1 MSVNDL
7 EQPISQDYPAF
18 EWLTYSPARTL
29 LRGQGQARAPTILSD
44 AIVGYRRAARA
55 EGGNGKVRCLTY
67 PKPTACPADRN
78 AAIMAVS

>member
-1 MSVNDL
+1 MCATRTLVQARS
-7 EQPISQDYPAF
+7 
-18 EWLTYSPARTL
+18 YSPARTL

-67 PKPTACPADRN
+67 PKPTADVLLHRN

>member
-44 AIVGYRRAARA
+44 AIVG
-55 EGGNGKVRCLTY
+55 
-67 PKPTACPADRN
+67 
-78 AAIMAVS
+78 